1 MNLEHVKEH
10 IKEEEGFSNKVYLDH
25 LGYGTIGYGHLVK
38 PLENFVEDKVY
49 DNKELE
55 KLFENDFQIA
65 YQDAVSLAKSNN
77 VDSYECVE
85 ILIHMCFQMG
95 KPKVSKFKKMFEALG
110 KKDYDSAANEM
121 LDSLW
126 AKKHTPARA
135 ERLAKRMR
143 ELT

>member
-1 MNLEHVKEH
+1 MNLEAM
-10 IKEEEGFSNKVYLDH
+10 KEEIKQEEGYSNKVYFDH

-38 PLENFVEDKVY
+38 PLDNFVEGKVY
-49 DNKELE
+49 DHKELE
-55 KLFENDFQIA
+55 KIFEYDFQIA
-65 YQDAVSLAKSNN
+65 YQDGMDLTKDLDIPDEAK
-77 VDSYECVE
+77 E
-85 ILIHMCFQMG
+85 IVIHMCFQMG

>member
-1 MNLEHVKEH
+1 MNLEQVKEH

-38 PLENFVEDKVY
+38 PLDNFVEGKVY

-55 KLFENDFQIA
+55 KLFEYDFQIA
-65 YQDAVSLAKSNN
+65 YQDGMSLTKDIDIPDEAK
-77 VDSYECVE
+77 E
-85 ILIHMCFQMG
+85 IVIHMCFQMG
-95 KPKVSKFKKMFEALG
+95 KPKVSKFKKMFEALN
-110 KKDYDSAANEM
+110 KKDYDSAANER

>member
-1 MNLEHVKEH
+1 MNLEAM
-10 IKEEEGFSNKVYLDH
+10 KEEIKKEEGYSNKLYLDI
-25 LGYGTIGYGHLVK
+25 LGYGTIGYGHLVT
-38 PLENFVEDKVY
+38 PLDNFKEGVVY
-49 DNKELE
+49 DDKELL
-55 KLFENDFQIA
+55 KVFEYDFQIA
-65 YQDAVSLAKSNN
+65 YQDGMSLTKDIDIPDEAK
-77 VDSYECVE
+77 E
-85 ILIHMCFQMG
+85 IVIHMCFQMG

-135 ERLAKRMR
+135 ERLAKKMR

>member
-1 MNLEHVKEH
+1 MNLELMKEE
-10 IKEEEGFSNKVYLDH
+10 IKEEEGYSNKVYFDH
-25 LGYGTIGYGHLVK
+25 LGYGTIGYGHLVT
-38 PLENFVEDKVY
+38 PLDKFKEGVVY

-55 KLFENDFQIA
+55 KVFEYDFQIA
-65 YQDAVSLAKSNN
+65 YQDGMSLTKDIDIPDEAK
-77 VDSYECVE
+77 E
-85 ILIHMCFQMG
+85 IVIHMCFQMG